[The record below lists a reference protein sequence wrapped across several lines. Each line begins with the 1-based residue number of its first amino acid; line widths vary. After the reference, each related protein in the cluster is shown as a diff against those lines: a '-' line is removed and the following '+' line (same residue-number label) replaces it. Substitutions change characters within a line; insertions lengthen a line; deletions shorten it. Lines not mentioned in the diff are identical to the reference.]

1 MGRHRKHPLLLYGH
15 RGASVDRP
23 ENTLSSFRRALELG
37 VDVLELDVHSTRDG
51 KIVVSH
57 DASGERMAGEVALIR
72 ESTFVEVQRWDAGF
86 GFVDDRGGRPFV
98 ERGHRI
104 PLLAEV
110 LEAFPD
116 ARLNIDIKQAE
127 PPMVAPVLDLLR
139 KHHALDRVCL
149 ASWHTGTIRAVRA
162 CGFAGPTVLARDEA
176 LALLAL
182 PNALRRVWPVQ
193 GTTVQVPPSHGPI
206 DFSAPWFVRRC
217 HALGLRID
225 YWTINCPIQAQRL
238 LARGADGLMTDD
250 PAALRAV
257 IRRWQRT
264 SRSPP

>member
-15 RGASVDRP
+15 RGASVERP

-127 PPMVAPVLDLLR
+127 PELRVSHSVSSDVVELQDLAEALSQVEEEIETNWSIDST
-139 KHHALDRVCL
+139 LDR
-149 ASWHTGTIRAVRA
+149 
-162 CGFAGPTVLARDEA
+162 
-176 LALLAL
+176 
-182 PNALRRVWPVQ
+182 
-193 GTTVQVPPSHGPI
+193 
-206 DFSAPWFVRRC
+206 
-217 HALGLRID
+217 
-225 YWTINCPIQAQRL
+225 QRL
-238 LARGADGLMTDD
+238 DFRGHLSAAQIETIACKVFPDIEEVLHAKPRWLPDFQGLNQLVLLTLIASRHGTD
-250 PAALRAV
+250 A
-257 IRRWQRT
+257 
-264 SRSPP
+264 